1 MSGFDLAQTF
11 YVDPGGCQNAP
22 SVSVTGIDLYFFTK
36 PVEGKA
42 RSGIYS
48 PGVTV
53 YMGGVNTDGSP
64 NLNSIVRDPV
74 ARVEYANINVD
85 PSGNIATHFAFAKPI
100 QIRTGLKACFLI
112 SLDGSDP
119 GFQLWYN
126 KAGDKQY
133 NTTITSSV
141 SSGKV
146 DGHLFK
152 ITNGTSLTPQLDSDM
167 TFKLY
172 VASYATSDVTYKIKN
187 RPYEILK
194 VSNTSGS
201 FYGGESV
208 YALKA
213 NSAGT
218 VAIYSACN
226 VLIGTNTSFTS
237 LQTGDKFVITDG
249 TAGNTNVRTVASV
262 TNATHMTMDVGS
274 SFTAATG
281 AYTKTVTGSVYYVS
295 GVTDHLV
302 IQDATSNS
310 SVYLSIGDTIRGV
323 DSHAQVT
330 VANIENYAVT
340 AVIPGFVVGVPQGT
354 TVNTSV
360 NFANS
365 TLGITS
371 TTAASVT
378 NGRRTFLNQYPATI
392 VSRTNEV
399 TAATPINSFAG
410 TLTFGT
416 TNPYISP
423 YVDRSNLDLFVESID
438 INNDAS
444 NEYLGKGS
452 AKARYVSKVI
462 NLGADQLA
470 EDLKTYITCYK
481 PANTDI
487 KVYARFRNSA
497 DIETMDVKQW
507 TELVANTTGNVY
519 SSSTNLNNYIEI
531 PFDVPFEPTGT
542 TANGTFTIL
551 TGNTVIAGTS
561 GAVNTDITVGD
572 VVRVYSPYFS
582 NTYFVSTVTAS
593 NTTTFSIATSVSNS
607 SVLGTGFKVDKLT
620 QKNVGYLDVQNH
632 NVLSY
637 FNSSQGFFQGF
648 DSFAIKIVLLSDS
661 GYVYPKVADLRA
673 VAVSA

>member
-22 SVSVTGIDLYFFTK
+22 SVSVTGVDLYFFTK
-36 PVEGKA
+36 PVQGKA

-64 NLNSIVRDPV
+64 NLNSIVREPV

-85 PSGNIATHFAFAKPI
+85 ATGGTPTHFAFSRPI

-112 SLDGSDP
+112 SLDGNDP

-133 NTTITSSV
+133 NTTVTSSV

-172 VASYATSDVTYKIKN
+172 VAQYTTEPVQYKIKN
-187 RPYEILK
+187 RAYEILK
-194 VSNTSGS
+194 VSNTVGT

-208 YALKA
+208 YVAKA
-213 NSAGT
+213 NSSGT

-237 LQTGDKFVITDG
+237 LQSGDRFVITDG
-249 TAGNTNVRTVASV
+249 TAGNTNIRTVASV

-274 SFTAATG
+274 TFTAATG
-281 AYTKTVTGSVYYVS
+281 AYTKTVTGSVYFVS

-310 SVYLSIGDTIRGV
+310 TIYMSVGDVVHGE
-323 DSHAQVT
+323 DSQAQTT
-330 VANIENYAVT
+330 VANIENYPVT
-340 AVIPGFVVGVPQGT
+340 AVIPGFVIGTPQGT
-354 TVNTSV
+354 TVNTSI

-365 TLGITS
+365 TLGVTS
-371 TTAASVT
+371 TTATSVT

-399 TAATPINSFAG
+399 TAATPINSFNG
-410 TLTFGT
+410 TLTFDT

-423 YVDRSNLDLFVESID
+423 YVDQSSLDMFVESID
-438 INNDAS
+438 INNS
-444 NEYLGKGS
+444 STNEYQGKGD

-462 NLGADQLA
+462 NLGSDQLA
-470 EDLKTYITCYK
+470 EDLKAYITCYK

-507 TELVANTTGNVY
+507 TELTANTTGNVY
-519 SSSTNLNNYIEI
+519 SSSTNLNDLIEI

-551 TGNTVIAGTS
+551 TGNTIITGTS
-561 GAVNTDITVGD
+561 GAVDTDITVGD

-582 NTYFVSTVTAS
+582 NTYFVSAVTAS
-593 NTTTFSIATSVSNS
+593 NTTTFSIASAVSNT

-637 FNSSQGFFQGF
+637 FNSSQAAFQGF

-661 GYVYPKVADLRA
+661 NYVYPRVADLRA

>member
-11 YVDPGGCQNAP
+11 YVDPAGCQNAP
-22 SVSVTGIDLYFFTK
+22 SVSVTGVDLYFFTK

-74 ARVEYANINVD
+74 ARVEYGDILVD
-85 PSGNIATHFAFAKPI
+85 SSGNTPTHFAFSRPI
-100 QIRTGLKACFLI
+100 PIRTGLKACFLI

-133 NTTITSSV
+133 NTTITSTV

-146 DGHLFK
+146 QGHMFR

-172 VASYATSDVTYKIKN
+172 VAQYSTDPIQYKIKN
-187 RPYEILK
+187 RAYEILK
-194 VSNTSGS
+194 VSNTSGT
-201 FYGGESV
+201 FRGGESV
-208 YALKA
+208 YVAKA
-213 NSAGT
+213 NSTGT
-218 VAIYSACN
+218 VSISSACTSL
-226 VLIGTNTSFTS
+226 VGTGTTFTS
-237 LQTGDKFVITDG
+237 LQAGDRFVLTDG
-249 TAGNTNVRTVASV
+249 TTGNTIVRTVSSV
-262 TNATHMTMDVGS
+262 TNTTYMTVDVKP
-274 SFTAATG
+274 SFTAASG
-281 AYTKTVTGSVYYVS
+281 AFVKTVTGSVYYVS
-295 GVTDHLV
+295 GVTDHMV

-310 SVYLSIGDTIRGV
+310 TVYMSVGDVVYGE
-323 DSHAQVT
+323 DSQAVAT
-330 VANIENYAVT
+330 VANIENYPVT
-340 AVIPGFVVGVPQGT
+340 AVIPSFVVGTPQGT
-354 TVNTSV
+354 TVNTAI

-365 TLGITS
+365 SFGMS
-371 TTAASVT
+371 DTTALNAT
-378 NGRRTFLNQYPATI
+378 NGRRVYLNQFQATL

-399 TAATPINSFAG
+399 TSATPVASFRG
-410 TLTFGT
+410 LLTFNT

-423 YVDRSNLDLFVESID
+423 YVDESSLDAFVESID
-438 INNDAS
+438 INNDS
-444 NEYLGKGS
+444 TNEYKGKGNS
-452 AKARYVSKVI
+452 KARWVSKVI
-462 NLGADQLA
+462 TLGADQIA

-487 KVYARFRNSA
+487 KVYARFRNSE

-507 TELVANTTGNVY
+507 TELSANTTGNVY
-519 SSSTNLNNYIEI
+519 SSSTNLNDLIEI
-531 PFDVPFEPTGT
+531 PFDVPFEPTGN

-551 TGNTVIAGTS
+551 TGNTVITGTS
-561 GAVNTDITVGD
+561 GTVNTEISVGD

-582 NTYFVSTVTAS
+582 NTYFISAVTAS
-593 NTTTFSIATSVSNS
+593 NTTTFSIAQSVANS
-607 SVLGTGFKVDKLT
+607 SVLGSGFKVDKFT
-620 QKNVGYLDVQNH
+620 QKSIGFLDVQSQ
-632 NVLSY
+632 NVLTY
-637 FNSSQGFFQGF
+637 FNSAQASFKGF
-648 DSFAIKIVLLSDS
+648 DSFAIKIVMLSDS
-661 GYVYPKVADLRA
+661 NYVYPRVADVRA